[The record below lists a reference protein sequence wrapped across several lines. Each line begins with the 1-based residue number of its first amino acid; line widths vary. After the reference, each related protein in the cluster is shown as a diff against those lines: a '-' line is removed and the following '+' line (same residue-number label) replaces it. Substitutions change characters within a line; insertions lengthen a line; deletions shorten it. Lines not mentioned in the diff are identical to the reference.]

1 MAKARGA
8 AAALK
13 EPEPI
18 TEELHFRSDNAFLCL
33 LLNRRTKAIRVIDF
47 RAGALPAKRLFIQS
61 VAQREGVQKVI
72 LLVEKDEVSS
82 WTRVGFVR
90 EGTVPGFYK
99 RSDGHLVGCVI
110 GQRTASVEV
119 SDDALKIAERTINA
133 AKKLADDI
141 EDPVKSVTVKE
152 TDKDSALEAR
162 DLLWAQHAGEAY
174 GAFDDFGRDAARI
187 FIEVTG
193 RRTKPNVLSAEFQ
206 DCFGHSLIEILRAP
220 KTDHE
225 IHCVIAG
232 LRWLNEHLKAKEI
245 VSAFAFAPV
254 DSLELATVFLACGFR
269 KTGLL
274 AKGALLGGRRSDAIL
289 WTRKLAD
296 PSGGS
301 DLPTDE
307 EEEDDDEEDEKE
319 EKDEKE
325 GKEGKEEKE
334 EKE

>member
-8 AAALK
+8 AAAK
-13 EPEPI
+13 ESELPI
-18 TEELHFRSDNAFLCL
+18 VEELHFRSDNAFLCL

-61 VAQREGVQKVI
+61 VAQREGVDKVI

-90 EGTVPGFYK
+90 EGQVPGFYK

-110 GQRTASVEV
+110 GDRTASIEV
-119 SDDALKIAERTINA
+119 SEDSLKQAERSINA
-133 AKKLADDI
+133 GKKLAETI
-141 EDPVKSVTVKE
+141 EDPVKGVTVKQIDRE
-152 TDKDSALEAR
+152 TAEEAR
-162 DLLWAQHAGEAY
+162 DAVWQKRSDAY
-174 GAFDDFGRDAARI
+174 GAFDAFGRDAGRI
-187 FIEVTG
+187 FVEVSSKK
-193 RRTKPNVLSAEFQ
+193 TKPNYLSGEFQ
-206 DCFGHSLIEILRAP
+206 DCFGHSLIEILRVPRNEHDVQA
-220 KTDHE
+220 
-225 IHCVIAG
+225 IAAG
-232 LRWLNEHLKAKEI
+232 LQWLNDYLKAKEI

-254 DSLELATVFLACGFR
+254 DNVELATIFLACGFR

-274 AKGALLGGRRSDAIL
+274 AKGALCGDKRSDAIL

-301 DLPTDE
+301 EPSLAD
-307 EEEDDDEEDEKE
+307 EEDDDDDDDEE
-319 EKDEKE
+319 
-325 GKEGKEEKE
+325 EEKE

>member
-1 MAKARGA
+1 MAKARG

-18 TEELHFRSDNAFLCL
+18 VEELHFRSDNAFLCL

-61 VAQREGVQKVI
+61 VAQREGVEKVI

-119 SDDALKIAERTINA
+119 SDDAQKIAERTINA
-133 AKKLADDI
+133 GKKAADDI
-141 EDPVKSVTVKE
+141 EDPVKNVTVKE
-152 TDKDSALEAR
+152 VDKETAEEAR
-162 DLLWAQHAGEAY
+162 DGVWEHPADAY
-174 GAFDDFGRDAARI
+174 GAFDAFGRDAARI

-193 RRTKPNVLSAEFQ
+193 RRTKPNYLSAEFQ
-206 DCFGHSLIEILRAP
+206 DCFGHALIEILRAP
-220 KTDHE
+220 KTEHE
-225 IHCVIAG
+225 IHTTVAG
-232 LRWLNEHLKAKEI
+232 LRWLNDHLKAKEI

-254 DSLELATVFLACGFR
+254 DSLELAMVFLACGFR

-274 AKGALLGGRRSDAIL
+274 AKGALLGDKRSDAIL

-296 PSGGS
+296 PSGG
-301 DLPTDE
+301 TDPLGE
-307 EEEDDDEEDEKE
+307 DEEEDDDDDDEEEE
-319 EKDEKE
+319 EKA
-325 GKEGKEEKE
+325 
-334 EKE
+334 